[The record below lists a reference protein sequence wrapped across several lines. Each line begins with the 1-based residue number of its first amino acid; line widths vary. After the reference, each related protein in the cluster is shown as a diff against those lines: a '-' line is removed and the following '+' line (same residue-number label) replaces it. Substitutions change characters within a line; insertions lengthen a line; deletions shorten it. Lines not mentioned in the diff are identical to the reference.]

1 MNDAA
6 ILYAFRRNLVLAAS
20 AGTGKTHS
28 LVGVLIHAL
37 LGATEMGGTPREP
50 VDPRKVVATT
60 FSRKAAAEIRARVV
74 EELERLAGGD
84 PNAKYRA
91 DLERARAWS
100 EGEMS
105 ERARRALARIGQAQI
120 GTLHGFASSLLRSY
134 AIECGLSPSFELA
147 DEETTRARVEDA
159 IARAMERFEASDP
172 GPLAEL
178 VAAAGGVEPLVA
190 QITRALARLE
200 EDGRGAAALTV
211 GNSDVVALDSLLRD
225 VLDHARSL
233 SGAPR
238 FEAPARAL
246 LDASARGDVEAM
258 TLAAEEFCGVRASA
272 KDSDEARA
280 WIEFRGAVLEGST
293 NAERGRNLITRFSLR
308 ERFAPAARFA
318 RGLLQACEEE
328 VRRATQTSSVLAYGD
343 LLRAARD
350 LLRDRPDL
358 AEQIGGD
365 IDVLLVD
372 EVQDTSRLQRDMLLL
387 LWQKDPAS
395 RKAGEL
401 APLAT
406 VRPHGLL
413 VVGDRKQSI
422 YSFRGADVSVFAELC
437 VGLAGAPARRA
448 LGIEPGRTW
457 EPEVPVAD
465 FVPLRH
471 NRRGEPELLSFA
483 NELSAERFR
492 PGEPAE
498 LYEIAYV
505 PPTEDLLPPPER
517 ARAANDPTPRTTW
530 LRVPCKDR
538 SFVSNP
544 SDEALVI
551 AGRIRGLVDQAPVG
565 VAREHARS
573 SVLQASLRIHG
584 EPPRWRDVAVLA
596 ETNRML
602 DHTAYALACAGIPYV
617 VAGSGFYNAREVRD
631 LVAMLALLLDPG
643 EPWALLE
650 VLRGPWCGAR
660 DETLLAL
667 TDRHRGLA
675 RLGDAWDPPEEPEE
689 PGRRAGI
696 HPDDRAALADL
707 RRVVE
712 TLHRDLD
719 RMGPGEALRE
729 AVRALELE
737 EVLVQLPR
745 GAQRVAN
752 VRKLLALADRDR
764 DARALLERLEDA
776 AERELA
782 EGEAATFSDED
793 DAVRLLTVHASKGLD
808 FPIVFLPEVGKESRR
823 VDNEAFRLILG
834 SGDEEA
840 AIVARVV
847 DPQGRAHHG
856 PSYERATEDARRR
869 SRAERQRLAYV
880 ASTRASHAM
889 FFVGDRACPQSGLT
903 EAYSSTTAAA
913 LAAIAGAPELR
924 ARALLEVE
932 DAPPPDIASLSA
944 AAIQAQ
950 GPGDARELPP
960 IERATWR
967 SLPIAT
973 TALEDFSHCPRR
985 FQLVHVLDLPE
996 ESPAFAGPESAK
1008 APPSSGASASP
1019 ELRLDPLAEGA
1030 LAHRVLEQVDPASFG
1045 APLLARAE
1053 ATRVLERA
1061 GVARDQEKHA
1071 VVVDRVL
1078 RFLGGAYASR
1088 VAAEKAEV
1096 AREIPFVLDLTDG
1109 AGRTITLRGA
1119 IDLLIRW
1126 RDGSIDVLDYKRA
1139 RGTSAAPH
1147 AFQLD
1152 AYTLAARGLVRAV
1165 TRVRAGIVFLGA
1177 GGGEPVWR
1185 AGGDPEARIRERVAS
1200 LGARLVEARW
1210 DERFPRASLPT
1221 CIAIRCGYVRRCHP
1235 SASEAMAAGL
1245 EAAAGT

>member
-1 MNDAA
+1 
-6 ILYAFRRNLVLAAS
+6 
-20 AGTGKTHS
+20 
-28 LVGVLIHAL
+28 
-37 LGATEMGGTPREP
+37 
-50 VDPRKVVATT
+50 
-60 FSRKAAAEIRARVV
+60 
-74 EELERLAGGD
+74 
-84 PNAKYRA
+84 KYRV

-105 ERARRALARIGQAQI
+105 ERARRALSRIGQAQI

-134 AIECGLSPSFELA
+134 AIERGLSPSFELA
-147 DEETTRARVEDA
+147 DEETTRARLEDA

-172 GPLAEL
+172 GLLGEL
-178 VAAAGGVEPLVA
+178 VAAAGGVEPLVG
-190 QITRALARLE
+190 QLTRALARLE
-200 EDGRGAAALTV
+200 EDGRGAAALAV
-211 GNSDVVALDSLLRD
+211 GNSDVVALESLIED

-233 SGAPR
+233 SGTPR
-238 FEAPARAL
+238 FEGPARAL
-246 LDASARGDVEAM
+246 LDAASRADVEAM
-258 TLAAEEFCGVRASA
+258 GRAAEEFCGVRAGA
-272 KDSDEARA
+272 KDGDDAKA
-280 WIEFRGAVLEGST
+280 WFDFRGAVLEGAT
-293 NAERGRNLITRFSLR
+293 NAERGRNLVVRWSLR

-328 VRRATQTSSVLAYGD
+328 VRRATERSSVLAYGD

-358 AEQIGGD
+358 AAEIGGE

-395 RKAGEL
+395 RRAGEL

-457 EPEVPVAD
+457 EPEIPVAD

-471 NRRGEPELLSFA
+471 NRRGEPELLTFA

-517 ARAANDPTPRTTW
+517 ARKATEPTPRTTW

-538 SFVSNP
+538 AFVSNP

-551 AGRIRGLVDQAPVG
+551 AARIRRLIDDA
-565 VAREHARS
+565 E
-573 SVLQASLRIHG
+573 LRIHG
-584 EPPRWRDVAVLA
+584 EPPHWRDVAVLA

-667 TDRHRGLA
+667 TDRHRGLT
-675 RLGDAWDPPEEPEE
+675 RVGDAWDLPDEPDE
-689 PGRRAGI
+689 PTRRAGI
-696 HPDDRAALADL
+696 HPDDRPALADL

-808 FPIVFLPEVGKESRR
+808 FPVVFLPEVGKEPRR
-823 VDNEAFRLILG
+823 VDTEGFRLVLG

-840 AIVARVV
+840 SIVARVV
-847 DPQGRAHHG
+847 DAQGRAHHG
-856 PSYERATEDARRR
+856 PAYERATEDARRR
-869 SRAERQRLAYV
+869 GRAERQRLAYV

-889 FFVGDRACPQSGLT
+889 LFVGDRARPQSGLT

-913 LAAIAGAPELR
+913 LAALADAPERR

-932 DAPPPDIASLSA
+932 EAPPPDVASLA
-944 AAIQAQ
+944 AAAVLALA
-950 GPGDARELPP
+950 PEEDPELAPLETP
-960 IERATWR
+960 AWR

-973 TALEDFSHCPRR
+973 TALEDFSHCARR

-996 ESPAFAGPESAK
+996 EAPARE
-1008 APPSSGASASP
+1008 GASGSSP
-1019 ELRLDPLAEGA
+1019 PPQPAGALAPTALPLDPLAEGA

-1061 GVARDQEKHA
+1061 GVGRDQEKHA
-1071 VVVDRVL
+1071 VVVERVL
-1078 RFLGGAYASR
+1078 RFLGGAYAAR

-1096 AREIPFVLDLTDG
+1096 AREIPFVLDLTD
-1109 AGRTITLRGA
+1109 AAERTITLRGA
-1119 IDLLIRW
+1119 IDLLVRW

-1139 RGTSAAPH
+1139 RGASAAPH

-1152 AYTLAARGLVRAV
+1152 AYALAARGLARGV
-1165 TRVRAGIVFLGA
+1165 TRVRAGIVFLGP

-1185 AGGDPEARIRERVAS
+1185 AAGDPEARVRERVAA

-1210 DERFPRASLPT
+1210 EERFPRAPLPT
-1221 CIAIRCGYVRRCHP
+1221 CIAIRCGYVKRCHP
-1235 SASEAMAAGL
+1235 SASDAVAEELAP
-1245 EAAAGT
+1245 AGT